1 MWNVKVWF
9 LLIAFV
15 ADGEPRTLRAPMVSE
30 TECVL
35 AALPYKIGIN
45 GVYEVTCY
53 EVEMD
58 SNWVRKVHGTA
69 I

>member
-1 MWNVKVWF
+1 MYVKVWF

-15 ADGEPRTLRAPMVSE
+15 ADGEPRTVRAPMVSE
-30 TECVL
+30 SECVL
-35 AALPYKIGIN
+35 AAMPYVIGQD

-53 EVEMD
+53 EVEM
-58 SNWVRKVHGTA
+58 SSAWARKVHGTA